1 MLAELVSGRTLSE
14 SGAESAFET
23 LLAGGMDAAQI
34 GAMLALVQAR
44 GASVDELV
52 GAARAMRRHVTR
64 VPIEPGSGEVLLDT
78 CGTGGAPKTFNIS
91 TAAALVIA
99 GATPDV
105 GAAGVRRVLVAKH
118 GNRSRSG
125 RGSAEVL
132 AALRVN
138 VDASAEVQARC
149 LREAGVCFSFAIH
162 HHPAVRHAAGAR
174 RSLGFATVFNVL
186 GPLTNP
192 AGAQRQLIGVY
203 APELVERVAGAL
215 ARLGAV
221 RAVVAHGEGMDELC
235 THGSTLL
242 AHVERGAVRPERVEA
257 RALGLTGASPGEL
270 SARDVDD
277 SAAMV
282 RAAIGAGSDGARG
295 ARDIVVLNAA
305 AGLVAAQA
313 ARDLAQ
319 GIVIARQSIESGSAA
334 RALERLIQI
343 SAS

>member
-1 MLAELVSGRTLSE
+1 MQTILAQLLSGRPLSE
-14 SGAESAFET
+14 AEARRAFE
-23 LLAGGMDAAQI
+23 LILGGQANESQV
-34 GAMLALVQAR
+34 GAMLALM
-44 GASVDELV
+44 
-52 GAARAMRRHVTR
+52 AARAPTIDEIVGGAQVMRAHVTR
-64 VPIEPGSGEVLLDT
+64 VPVPDAGPPLLDT

-186 GPLTNP
+186 
-192 AGAQRQLIGVY
+192 
-203 APELVERVAGAL
+203 
-215 ARLGAV
+215 
-221 RAVVAHGEGMDELC
+221 
-235 THGSTLL
+235 
-242 AHVERGAVRPERVEA
+242 
-257 RALGLTGASPGEL
+257 PG
-270 SARDVDD
+270 
-277 SAAMV
+277 
-282 RAAIGAGSDGARG
+282 
-295 ARDIVVLNAA
+295 
-305 AGLVAAQA
+305 
-313 ARDLAQ
+313 
-319 GIVIARQSIESGSAA
+319 
-334 RALERLIQI
+334 
-343 SAS
+343 